1 MEPGAH
7 KSIKRLPQQQKPES
21 FAQRIISG
29 KLKVDANDQH
39 AIANMMLFELN
50 MIAGRL
56 LILQFQLIEVIK
68 AAPRFVSEYLQ
79 LEYAQK
85 MRDIYTNLIFRS
97 VTASKNFALLPN
109 EQDID

>member
-1 MEPGAH
+1 
-7 KSIKRLPQQQKPES
+7 
-21 FAQRIISG
+21 
-29 KLKVDANDQH
+29 
-39 AIANMMLFELN
+39 MMLFELN

>member
-1 MEPGAH
+1 
-7 KSIKRLPQQQKPES
+7 
-21 FAQRIISG
+21 
-29 KLKVDANDQH
+29 
-39 AIANMMLFELN
+39 MLFEFN

-85 MRDIYTNLIFRS
+85 MRDIYTDLIFRS
-97 VTASKNFALLPN
+97 VTASRNFALLPT
-109 EQDID
+109 E